1 MTRPFRASKGAG
13 LRLRARNL
21 LLTML
26 MGLAPGAAWACMP
39 DFHEHEE
46 PVRVEGEAGFA
57 SWQYGIWKETTLGP
71 AEDLTQGFVSQQTIT
86 GDWCGGRAT
95 VIVQN
100 CATGE
105 AVSFGGEFE
114 PMVNRG
120 QLDIQEALEGL
131 IRARA
136 YAGRPMSIAEIAE
149 EAAEQG
155 LERVVPMRTT
165 STIQLGDYQFQLGEA
180 CRAHYPD
187 LLGGVSE

>member
-1 MTRPFRASKGAG
+1 MTIPFRARKGAG
-13 LRLRARNL
+13 LRLRARPL
-21 LLTML
+21 LLTTL

-46 PVRVEGEAGFA
+46 PVRVEGEAGSV
-57 SWQYGIWKETTLGP
+57 SWQYGIYRETTLGP

-86 GDWCGGRAT
+86 GHWCGGRAT

-105 AVSFGGEFE
+105 ALSFGGEFD

-120 QLDIQEALEGL
+120 QLDIQDALEEL
-131 IRARA
+131 VRARA
-136 YAGRPMSIAEIAE
+136 YAGRPMSIAEIAA
-149 EAAEQG
+149 EATEQG

-165 STIQLGDYQFQLGEA
+165 STIQLGDYQFQLGGA
-180 CRAHYPD
+180 CQAYYPD
-187 LLGGVSE
+187 LAGGASE